1 MVNTAVYKIY
11 NDGSHFVASLL
22 AKPGGRKPTTP
33 KAPDLARDLFDVL
46 YLSALRAGKQGE
58 DLKAEL
64 RAGLLSSFPELSD
77 HIETYLNEQ
86 IERTLQNLYR
96 RKKRAYR
103 KANMHKWT
111 YFITITYDGE
121 KMSEDEFKRKLKKCL
136 ANFHTRRGW
145 RYMGVFERG
154 ELNDRLHFHALL
166 YVPAGEMV
174 GELFERKQYSTKRH
188 QWETVQ
194 DNTFFAERFGNC
206 EFDEIDEKQMRY
218 GNAAGYILK
227 YLEKSDERLVYSRG
241 IPDHIYMALPQS
253 AFVCKFLDFVDK
265 FVLFDSVIDSEHIAE
280 YRGRGISDHFPD
292 RYDVI
297 DITPHREQMTMFS

>member
-22 AKPGGRKPTTP
+22 AKQGGKKPTAP

-46 YLSALRAGKQGE
+46 YLSALRAGKKGE
-58 DLKAEL
+58 ELKAEL

-77 HIETYLNEQ
+77 HIETYLDEQ

-166 YVPAGEMV
+166 YVPAGQMV

-241 IPDHIYMALPQS
+241 TPDHIYMALPQS

-292 RYDVI
+292 RYEVI
-297 DITPHREQMTMFS
+297 ELHPHFEQMTMFS

>member
-1 MVNTAVYKIY
+1 MENTAVYKIY

-22 AKPGGRKPTTP
+22 ARQGSRKPTTP
-33 KAPDLARDLFDVL
+33 KAPDLARNLFDVL

-77 HIETYLNEQ
+77 HIETYLDEQ

-121 KMSEDEFKRKLKKCL
+121 KMSEDEFKRKLKRCL

-154 ELNDRLHFHALL
+154 EL
-166 YVPAGEMV
+166 
-174 GELFERKQYSTKRH
+174 FERKQYSTKRH
-188 QWETVQ
+188 RWETVQ

-218 GNAAGYILK
+218 GNA
-227 YLEKSDERLVYSRG
+227 
-241 IPDHIYMALPQS
+241 Q
-253 AFVCKFLDFVDK
+253 
-265 FVLFDSVIDSEHIAE
+265 
-280 YRGRGISDHFPD
+280 FP
-292 RYDVI
+292 
-297 DITPHREQMTMFS
+297 